1 MSIWGGWGW
10 PIGGFSPTGY
20 ATAVKYDILQQTV
33 FAKTIVGVI
42 EQLKLTI
49 YVLFLSVD
57 YR

>member
-1 MSIWGGWGW
+1 MGW